1 MLIYPRP
8 HDPWKGQGTETEVS
22 LVVAYGQDSFK
33 PSVHPAGIATTS
45 LHRYTFFYVASGV
58 WVAFFWV
65 QINVDG
71 QIVLLKA
78 MPQGQKAHPMELEPS
93 RRLYPPLPQHST
105 NTRKGLDWIDQL
117 SPQGQQAHQKGKQAN
132 IEAHEAD
139 TIHVTW
145 QQFSSQ
151 LLSINSSS

>member
-33 PSVHPAGIATTS
+33 PSVHPAGTATTS

-65 QINVDG
+65 QINVYRWLDSSFKSNATRAEG
-71 QIVLLKA
+71 PPYGARTFQVLV
-78 MPQGQKAHPMELEPS
+78 
-93 RRLYPPLPQHST
+93 PPLPQHST
-105 NTRKGLDWIDQL
+105 NARKGLDWIDQL
-117 SPQGQQAHQKGKQAN
+117 SPQGQQAHQKGKQTN
-132 IEAHEAD
+132 IEAHETD

-145 QQFSSQ
+145 
-151 LLSINSSS
+151 